1 MLNAFRW
8 GNFSSISEFLLRQN
22 RCSRFVGCKAKA
34 GLWLLFRWLI
44 WECPAWPGGREGLA
58 SASPLRRPLRHHR
71 RAKGAALSRVP
82 AGRAH
87 RPSRGPRPRP
97 PARRPVPGAGA
108 LCARVDRPAGQG
120 PLSFTHVRAV
130 LSKRETCGSCS
141 LLVNLWILQDRGWR
155 VGFVITAPFHGLR
168 GVWGSVRCF
177 YKVTSSSRTG
187 MRGVIL

>member
-1 MLNAFRW
+1 MH
-8 GNFSSISEFLLRQN
+8 
-22 RCSRFVGCKAKA
+22 FVGGIFPVFQNFFFVRIVAP
-34 GLWLLFRWLI
+34 GLWGVRQRRGCGFCFGDSS
-44 WECPAWPGGREGLA
+44 ECPARPSGREGLA
-58 SASPLRRPLRHHR
+58 SASPLRRPLRHRR

-141 LLVNLWILQDRGWR
+141 LLVNLWILQDRG
-155 VGFVITAPFHGLR
+155 
-168 GVWGSVRCF
+168 
-177 YKVTSSSRTG
+177 
-187 MRGVIL
+187 